1 MIALWVSLTEACW
14 TQWETEMVLAER
26 GGKCCIVGG
35 VSVGLGNIISASL
48 TSGGCVV
55 EPG

>member
-26 GGKCCIVGG
+26 GGKCCTVGG
-35 VSVGLGNIISASL
+35 VSVGLGNIISVGL
-48 TSGGCVV
+48 TSGG
-55 EPG
+55 